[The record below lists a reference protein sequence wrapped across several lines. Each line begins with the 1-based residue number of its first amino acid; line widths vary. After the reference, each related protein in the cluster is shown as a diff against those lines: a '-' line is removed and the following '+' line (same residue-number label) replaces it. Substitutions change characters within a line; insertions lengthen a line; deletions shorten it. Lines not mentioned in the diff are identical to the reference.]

1 MRRGWLPLALM
12 TTLIVALGAYSEVQH
27 ATFLGKLNLN
37 GLLLETMPLALV
49 SLGQASALLVGG
61 FDVSVAALM
70 TMCVVTAS
78 FTMTPTMSGL
88 ALVPGALAIVG
99 VGLAT
104 GVFNAFLIRVLRLPS
119 IVATLGTLSIL
130 EGASLLLR
138 SFPQGPINTDVTS
151 ALTAGVGFVPF
162 AFVGVV
168 VLALLADFWLYRTR
182 AGLALRAVGLDAT
195 SSRRLGMPTGRTI
208 LIAFVVCSVMASIA
222 GFYLASEVQIGS
234 PIIGNQA
241 LESIAAAVLGG
252 AALSGGKGSFFG
264 SLLAALFLTEID
276 NVLPLFQQPTEYADM
291 TIGVLILLAL
301 VLYQAP
307 ELVARIR
314 ASRRRPERLPAA
326 AERGLGLGAR
336 VGRAADDD
344 PDRVH
349 RLAADRPQP
358 VRRRRVEG
366 DRGAGVEL
374 VLVEPDAH
382 AERPARD
389 VAVLAAA
396 VRDERVREGTT
407 RRRPDRRRRGT
418 PCPGRCAA

>member
-27 ATFLGKLNLN
+27 STFLGKLNLN
-37 GLLLETMPLALV
+37 SLLLETMPLALV
-49 SLGQASALLVGG
+49 SLGQTSALLVGG

-78 FTMTPTMSGL
+78 FTITPTMSGI

-119 IVATLGTLSIL
+119 IVATLGTLSVL

-138 SFPQGPINTDVTS
+138 SFPEGPINTDVTS

-168 VLALLADFWLYRTR
+168 LLALLADFWLYRTR

-208 LIAFVVCSVMASIA
+208 LVAFVLCSVMASVA
-222 GFYLASEVQIGS
+222 GFYLAAEVQIGS
-234 PIIGNQA
+234 PIIGSQA

-252 AALSGGKGSFFG
+252 AALSGGKGSFVG
-264 SLLAALFLTEID
+264 SMLAALFLTEID
-276 NVLPLFQQPTEYADM
+276 NVLPLFQQPAEYADM

-307 ELVARIR
+307 ELVARFR
-314 ASRRRPERLPAA
+314 AGRQTLPVAASEAQVERIGCAGRPRGRRRPRPRAPARRRSSTGGAATTSRRRSRC
-326 AERGLGLGAR
+326 R
-336 VGRAADDD
+336 
-344 PDRVH
+344 
-349 RLAADRPQP
+349 RP
-358 VRRRRVEG
+358 G
-366 DRGAGVEL
+366 G
-374 VLVEPDAH
+374 
-382 AERPARD
+382 
-389 VAVLAAA
+389 
-396 VRDERVREGTT
+396 T
-407 RRRPDRRRRGT
+407 RRTRRARRA
-418 PCPGRCAA
+418 CRS